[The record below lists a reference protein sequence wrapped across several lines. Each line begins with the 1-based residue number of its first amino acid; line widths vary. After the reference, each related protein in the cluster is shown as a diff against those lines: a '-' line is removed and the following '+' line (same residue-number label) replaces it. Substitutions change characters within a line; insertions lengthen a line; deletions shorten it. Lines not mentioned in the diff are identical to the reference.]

1 MALVYPISYEPSN
14 LWEFFIICDFAALLR
29 VQSWPMIDGGV
40 ALVAIMED
48 TTHVAIV
55 SARVRLPTSADNAKT
70 YTNKH
75 ADKHKEH
82 F

>member
-1 MALVYPISYEPSN
+1 
-14 LWEFFIICDFAALLR
+14 
-29 VQSWPMIDGGV
+29 MIDGGV

-55 SARVRLPTSADNAKT
+55 SARVRLPTPADNAKT
-70 YTNKH
+70 HTNKH